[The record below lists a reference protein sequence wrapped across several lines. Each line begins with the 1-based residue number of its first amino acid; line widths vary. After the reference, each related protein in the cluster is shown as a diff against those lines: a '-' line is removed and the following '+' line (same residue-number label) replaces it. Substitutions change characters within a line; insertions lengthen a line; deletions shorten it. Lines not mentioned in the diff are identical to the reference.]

1 MAFLLLTSCD
11 QDTSRSPVKIVDL
24 SPTITEIPVIE
35 QLVNLNAI
43 VGEEDVVFVG
53 FPLKLTGKAGDAG
66 VMRAVAL
73 VY

>member
-1 MAFLLLTSCD
+1 
-11 QDTSRSPVKIVDL
+11 VKIVDL